1 MNQELREIFATA
13 RRAKQRAEQAA
24 QELER
29 HLPTLENAVNCES
42 GQGEKTR
49 QILMSLWNGDLCD
62 RLSGLDH
69 ELGDAVLAAMAARLF
84 MSGDADALLRPVIDE
99 IIEQEQEKSA
109 SM

>member
-62 RLSGLDH
+62 TLAGLDH
-69 ELGDAVLAAMAARLF
+69 ELAEAVLAAIAARLF
-84 MSGDADALLRPVIDE
+84 LGGDADKILRPVIEE
-99 IIEQEQEKSA
+99 IIDQEPA